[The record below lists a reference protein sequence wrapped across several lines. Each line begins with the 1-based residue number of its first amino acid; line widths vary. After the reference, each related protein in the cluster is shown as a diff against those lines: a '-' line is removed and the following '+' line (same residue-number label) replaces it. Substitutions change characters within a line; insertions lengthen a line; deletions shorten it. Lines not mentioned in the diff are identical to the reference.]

1 MRKPPVK
8 VDVPVEDV
16 DSDIAQGEDYPGLR
30 NFGFWSHHD
39 PKFTMAL
46 QACSVKCLVLDLQ
59 EWDHPDL
66 TGQQFF

>member
-16 DSDIAQGEDYPGLR
+16 DSDVAQGEDYPGLR
-30 NFGFWSHHD
+30 NVWFLKPPR
-39 PKFTMAL
+39 PKVHNSYCIFRAL

-59 EWDHPDL
+59 E
-66 TGQQFF
+66 